1 MRHQKGNKMTTQGK
15 ELVKKEVKK
24 IGSHIGTV
32 KKAIEENG
40 LDFNIYS
47 EFIKECFSKKYNSVK
62 YSIKKS
68 IRYQ

>member
-1 MRHQKGNKMTTQGK
+1 MTTQGK

-24 IGSHIGTV
+24 NGSHIGTV
-32 KKAIEENG
+32 KKAIEVNG

-62 YSIKKS
+62 HSIKKS